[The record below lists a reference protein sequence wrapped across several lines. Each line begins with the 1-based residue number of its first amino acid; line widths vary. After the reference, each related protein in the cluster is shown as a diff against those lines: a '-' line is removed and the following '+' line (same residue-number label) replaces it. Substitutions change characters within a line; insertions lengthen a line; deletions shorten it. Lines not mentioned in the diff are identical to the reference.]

1 MSPQCQSL
9 IDYLTRH
16 GSITPNE
23 ALSALGI
30 GRLSARVLDLKHGGF
45 GIVTTMVEV
54 PTRFGT
60 ATVARYSLGS
70 NQADWVQAHSQ
81 SGALREQ
88 PQHELAGRCG
98 HAEDPSA
105 GELGL

>member
-1 MSPQCQSL
+1 MSPQCRLL

-30 GRLSARVLDLKHGGF
+30 GRLSARVLDLKRAGF
-45 GIVTTMVEV
+45 GIETKMVEV

-60 ATVARYSLGS
+60 ANVARYSLGS
-70 NQADWVQAHSQ
+70 NQADWVRAHSQ
-81 SGALREQ
+81 SGALQEQ
-88 PQHELAGRCG
+88 PR
-98 HAEDPSA
+98 SA
-105 GELGL
+105 FP